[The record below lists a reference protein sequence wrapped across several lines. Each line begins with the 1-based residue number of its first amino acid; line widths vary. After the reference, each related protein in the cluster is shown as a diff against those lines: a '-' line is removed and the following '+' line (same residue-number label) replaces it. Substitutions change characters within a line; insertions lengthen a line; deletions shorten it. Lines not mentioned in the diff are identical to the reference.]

1 MANYEFKKDLI
12 EGQEGEETLIK
23 FLESKGNTLVSRCD
37 TKTHDIIMI
46 SNGNSVS
53 YEAKTDVYPK
63 DTGNIFIEFECRGKP
78 SGIEVT
84 TADWFVTYFKH
95 YNEIWFI
102 KTSKLKKLISENNFY
117 TTSNSG
123 DSGSG
128 TKGYLIKK
136 QNFRKHFKV
145 YTID

>member
-1 MANYEFKKDLI
+1 MANYDFKKDLI
-12 EGQEGEETLIK
+12 EGQEGEETIIS
-23 FLESKGNTLVSRCD
+23 FLEGKGNTLVSRCD
-37 TKTHDIIMI
+37 TKTHDTIM
-46 SNGNSVS
+46 NVKGVDTS
-53 YEAKTDVYPK
+53 YEIKTDVYPK

-84 TADWFVTYFKH
+84 TSDWFVTYFKH

-102 KTSKLKKLISENNFY
+102 KTKTLRKLISENNFY

-123 DSGSG
+123 DSGSN

-136 QNFRKHFKV
+136 QRFKQFFKV
-145 YTID
+145 FKLE